1 MLVCS
6 LHWGWP
12 LSIFRELGKIISTW
26 KDPGHCKEGLLVGYA
41 DKFFGTWNKIVG
53 KNEVLID
60 EAPETKMIERL
71 EVSNS
76 SKLIWDIS
84 MTDNMIW
91 VAIWNVTAQWLN

>member
-1 MLVCS
+1 M
-6 LHWGWP
+6 
-12 LSIFRELGKIISTW
+12 
-26 KDPGHCKEGLLVGYA
+26 VGYA

-76 SKLIWDIS
+76 SKLI
-84 MTDNMIW
+84 
-91 VAIWNVTAQWLN
+91 